1 MGKFSDALRAEVS
14 SYSDSEWAGE
24 IGGARIT
31 LVASPLTPKDMTVIR
46 RQHPDF
52 QVNPSLAGMVDL
64 IMMKARDADG
74 EKAFDVTDKPFLLR
88 VSATKIGEI
97 FGGLF
102 GSQFDSE
109 DEESFEER
117 KKK

>member
-1 MGKFSDALRAEVS
+1 MGRFSDALRAEVS
-14 SYSDSEWAGE
+14 SYVGTAWTGE
-24 IGGARIT
+24 LGGQTIT
-31 LVASPLTPKDMTVIR
+31 LTATPLTPRDMTAVR

-64 IMMKARDADG
+64 ILIKAMDDTG
-74 EKAFDVTDKPFLLR
+74 EKAFDLTDKPILLR
-88 VSATKIGEI
+88 TSASKIGEI

-102 GSQFDSE
+102 GAQFESE
-109 DEESFEER
+109 DEQGFEER

>member
-1 MGKFSDALRAEVS
+1 MGRFSDALRAEVS
-14 SYSDSEWAGE
+14 SYVGSTWTGE
-24 IGGARIT
+24 LGGQTIT
-31 LVASPLTPKDMTVIR
+31 LTATPLTPRDMTVVR

-64 IMMKARDADG
+64 LVMKALDDAG
-74 EKAFDVTDKPFLLR
+74 EKAFDLTDKPFLLR
-88 VSATKIGEI
+88 TSATKIGEI

-102 GSQFDSE
+102 GAQFEAE
-109 DEESFEER
+109 DEERFEER